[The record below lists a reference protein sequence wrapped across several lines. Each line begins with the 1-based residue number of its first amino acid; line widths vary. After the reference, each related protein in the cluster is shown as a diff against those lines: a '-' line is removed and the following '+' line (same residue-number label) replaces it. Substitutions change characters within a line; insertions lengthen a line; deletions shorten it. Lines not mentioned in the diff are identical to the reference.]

1 LVMTTSLY
9 LELINPNQEDAPT
22 IEELAK
28 VGAIGPDGVHRT
40 LSIYEWI
47 TQFKDDTAHYGEW
60 RELFAL
66 LMQLANKIDRSKL
79 INGARR
85 SDELSALL

>member
-1 LVMTTSLY
+1 MVIITSIY
-9 LELINPNQEDAPT
+9 MEMINPNQEDAPT
-22 IEELAK
+22 IERIAK
-28 VGAIGPDGVHRT
+28 IGAIGPDGIHRT
-40 LSIYEWI
+40 LTIYEWI
-47 TQFKDDTAHYGEW
+47 TQFKDDSVHFGEW

-66 LMQLANKIDRSKL
+66 LMQVANKIDRSKL

>member
-1 LVMTTSLY
+1 MVIATSLY

-22 IEELAK
+22 IEKLAK
-28 VGAIGPDGVHRT
+28 VGAIGPDGIHRT
-40 LSIYEWI
+40 LTIYEWV
-47 TQFKDDTAHYGEW
+47 TQFKDETAHYGEW

-66 LMQLANKIDRSKL
+66 LMRLANQIDHSKL

>member
-1 LVMTTSLY
+1 MVIITSVY
-9 LELINPNQEDAPT
+9 LELINPNQENAPT
-22 IEELAK
+22 IEKIAK
-28 VGAIGPDGVHRT
+28 IGAIGPDGIHRI

-66 LMQLANKIDRSKL
+66 LMQVANKIDRSKL

-85 SDELSALL
+85 SDELTALL